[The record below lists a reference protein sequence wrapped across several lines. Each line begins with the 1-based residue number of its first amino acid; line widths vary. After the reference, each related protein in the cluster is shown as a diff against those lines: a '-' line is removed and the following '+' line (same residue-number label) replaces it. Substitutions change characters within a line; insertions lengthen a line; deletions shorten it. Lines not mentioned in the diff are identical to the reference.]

1 MPGHGFAILRVL
13 NRNRKYKFTVQ
24 NARAMVSGRSIRIC
38 GLLRVA
44 KFLRLGGV
52 IPHAELHI
60 RKRLSIHESGGP
72 AGKCGAV

>member
-13 NRNRKYKFTVQ
+13 NRNRKSKFTVQ

-38 GLLRVA
+38 GLIRVT
-44 KFLRLGGV
+44 KFLRFGGV
-52 IPHAELHI
+52 IPHAAARI
-60 RKRLSIHESGGP
+60 RKRLSIHTSGGL

>member
-1 MPGHGFAILRVL
+1 
-13 NRNRKYKFTVQ
+13 
-24 NARAMVSGRSIRIC
+24 MVSGRSIRIC

-60 RKRLSIHESGGP
+60 RKRLSIHESGGL